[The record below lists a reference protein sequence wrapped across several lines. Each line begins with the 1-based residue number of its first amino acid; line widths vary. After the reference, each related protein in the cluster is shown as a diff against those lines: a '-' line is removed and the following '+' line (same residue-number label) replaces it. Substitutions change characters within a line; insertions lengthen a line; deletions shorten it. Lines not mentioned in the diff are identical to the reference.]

1 MDSKEAMIKAATE
14 LIEERGE
21 RLGSVTVREIGKRAG
36 VGLGLVNYHFGNK
49 DELVAQCVEKIING
63 IVARFVEMRERTE
76 GMLPPEKLESLVQMT
91 LDFLFEHRAVSR
103 ISILS
108 DMQSPKPDDN
118 TQRTYSAYLPLVAAC
133 RPDWDEDRV
142 KRVTHCLIASMQQSF
157 LRSGAI
163 SDALGADITDKR
175 ARADYCR
182 RLIGDIVG
190 AAE

>member
-1 MDSKEAMIKAATE
+1 MIYFC
-14 LIEERGE
+14 
-21 RLGSVTVREIGKRAG
+21 VIGLR
-36 VGLGLVNYHFGNK
+36 
-49 DELVAQCVEKIING
+49 KIFEN
-63 IVARFVEMRERTE
+63 V
-76 GMLPPEKLESLVQMT
+76 
-91 LDFLFEHRAVSR
+91 EHRAVSR

-163 SDALGADITDKR
+163 SDALGADIKDKR
-175 ARADYCR
+175 ASNYSPS
-182 RLIGDIVG
+182 L
-190 AAE
+190 